1 VKLRNVSGAARD
13 VPDPTAVASAND
25 NADSSPS
32 GLGTRG
38 CWRLRVLGLI
48 DVVLTSDPEQIAW
61 LNRHP
66 DVVRPLDRDAS
77 LLHRMMHRRLALDL
91 GFDDGVLPVFLSRA
105 DGERAARQAD
115 LAASLQEAAGAPG
128 WERDEIA
135 GHIAGSAATD
145 LGPTVQQWCGRL
157 FDKHYRSTPESY
169 RAGRLLAEW
178 PAAPPWRALAAR
190 LSGRLARAKGVVA
203 DAAGGDPH
211 CIHATSIGMEN
222 IARTV
227 REMQRAA
234 QLPELENASAN
245 RVLARCLKAPVA
257 VLRGCRARVEAPFLA
272 RPLTRR
278 SLVVFLVAR
287 AYARSGDMDVAF
299 LAGGWSACPAR
310 HVVPEMLREAWY
322 TARQGAPRE
331 SGWAERVKPW
341 GRVLLRAVSAFEGRA
356 S

>member
-1 VKLRNVSGAARD
+1 MRLGNTTAVESG
-13 VPDPTAVASAND
+13 VPSPGDVASAND
-25 NADSSPS
+25 NNQSRP
-32 GLGTRG
+32 GWLGARG

-66 DVVRPLDRDAS
+66 DVTRPLDRDAS
-77 LLHRMMHRRLALDL
+77 LLHRIMHRRLALDL

-105 DGERAARQAD
+105 DGERAARQAG
-115 LAASLQEAAGAPG
+115 LAASLEGAEGAPG
-128 WERDEIA
+128 WEREEIA
-135 GHIAGSAATD
+135 GHIAGVATTE

-157 FDKHYRSTPESY
+157 FSEHYRSTPESY
-169 RAGRLLAEW
+169 AAGRLLADW
-178 PAAPPWRALAAR
+178 PAAPPWRALGAR
-190 LSGRLARAKGVVA
+190 LSGRLARAKSVLA

-227 REMQRAA
+227 REMRRAA
-234 QLPELENASAN
+234 QLPELQNASAS
-245 RVLARCLKAPVA
+245 RVLARCLRAPAA
-257 VLRGCRARVEAPFLA
+257 VLRGCQARVEVPFLA

-287 AYARSGDMDVAF
+287 AYARSGDLDVAF
-299 LAGGWSACPAR
+299 LADGWSACPAR

-322 TARQGAPRE
+322 AARQGVPRE
-331 SGWAERVKPW
+331 NGWAQRIKPW